1 MSAPTFTADAF
12 RHLARSSPWR
22 WQSVRFELHRKF
34 PNSVYGGS
42 GNSWVPLAVTGAEVK
57 TTPGIDER
65 TRGLLEDKDPTLS
78 INCWVRRP
86 GALRVETL
94 EGKLLASTTKIN
106 ESRDSLF
113 ISGNRKPWL
122 LQPSL
127 VNPVKDSQGFVVRR
141 PEARYGE
148 PAYGSG
154 RAAAALDPV
163 ELTGE
168 RPVPLEAPFANV
180 AEIADIAVV
189 THHGRDAVEAV
200 LTPNSSYRPLFADAP
215 LLFPGRTAVRID
227 LETGICVA
235 SQSLDG
241 DSAGAGHWMVLLGI
255 DEYMLDDLF
264 EEVSMGLTDVRAHI
278 PWELGPDQ

>member
-1 MSAPTFTADAF
+1 MLRHGRAKRGKLCNSRGYAVDMTAPTFTVDTF
-12 RHLARSSPWR
+12 RHLCRSSPWR
-22 WQSVRFELHRKF
+22 WQSLRFELHRKF
-34 PNSVYGGS
+34 PAANGS
-42 GNSWVPLAVTGAEVK
+42 GENPDTADTAAALK
-57 TTPGIDER
+57 
-65 TRGLLEDKDPTLS
+65 
-78 INCWVRRP
+78 CWVRRP

-94 EGKLLASTTKIN
+94 EGTLLASTTKIN

-122 LQPSL
+122 LPPSL
-127 VNPVKDSQGFVVRR
+127 VNPVRDGNGFVVRR
-141 PEARYGE
+141 PEALYGE

-154 RAAAALDPV
+154 RFSAALDPV
-163 ELTGE
+163 ELAGD

-180 AEIADIAVV
+180 AEISDIAPVS
-189 THHGRDAVEAV
+189 HQGREAVEAV
-200 LTPNSSYRPLFADAP
+200 LTPNASYRPTFADAP

-241 DSAGAGHWMVLLGI
+241 ETAGAGHWMVLMGI

-264 EEVSMGLTDVRAHI
+264 EEVSMGLTDVRSHI
-278 PWELGPDQ
+278 PWDLGPTQ

>member
-1 MSAPTFTADAF
+1 MSASPYTASTF
-12 RHLARSSPWR
+12 RHIARSSPWR
-22 WQSVRFELHRKF
+22 WQTVRFELHRKF
-34 PNSVYGGS
+34 PSAPDGGA
-42 GNSWVPLAVTGAEVK
+42 GHTWLQPADAPAGGAAGA
-57 TTPGIDER
+57 PAG
-65 TRGLLEDKDPTLS
+65 RGSAAQSQDADPTLS
-78 INCWVRRP
+78 LNCWVRRP

-94 EGKLLASTTKIN
+94 DGKLLASTTRIN

-122 LQPSL
+122 LPPSL
-127 VNPVKDSQGFVVRR
+127 VNPVKDDNGFVVRR
-141 PEARYGE
+141 PEALYGE
-148 PAYGSG
+148 PAYGTG

-163 ELTGE
+163 ELAGD

-180 AEIADIAVV
+180 AEIADIATVL
-189 THHGRDAVEAV
+189 HHGRQAVEAV
-200 LTPNSSYRPLFADAP
+200 LTPNSSYHPLFPNAP

-241 DSAGAGHWMVLLGI
+241 DTAGAGHWMVLLGV

-278 PWELGPDQ
+278 PWDLGPNA

>member
-1 MSAPTFTADAF
+1 MNASVYTADIF
-12 RHLARSSPWR
+12 RHLCRSSPWR
-22 WQSVRFELHRKF
+22 WQTVRFELHRKF
-34 PNSVYGGS
+34 PAMADGSAGTSWMPGGAGS
-42 GNSWVPLAVTGAEVK
+42 GSAAPV
-57 TTPGIDER
+57 
-65 TRGLLEDKDPTLS
+65 LEM
-78 INCWVRRP
+78 NCWVRRP

-94 EGKLLASTTKIN
+94 DGNLLASTTKIN

-127 VNPVKDSQGFVVRR
+127 VNPVKDSNGFVVRR

-148 PAYGSG
+148 PAYGTG

-163 ELTGE
+163 ELAGDK
-168 RPVPLEAPFANV
+168 PVPLEAPFANV
-180 AEIADIAVV
+180 AEIDDIAVLS
-189 THHGRDAVEAV
+189 HHGRDAVEAV

-227 LETGICVA
+227 VETGICVA

-241 DSAGAGHWMVLLGI
+241 PTAGAGHWILLRGV

-278 PWELGPDQ
+278 PWDLGPDS